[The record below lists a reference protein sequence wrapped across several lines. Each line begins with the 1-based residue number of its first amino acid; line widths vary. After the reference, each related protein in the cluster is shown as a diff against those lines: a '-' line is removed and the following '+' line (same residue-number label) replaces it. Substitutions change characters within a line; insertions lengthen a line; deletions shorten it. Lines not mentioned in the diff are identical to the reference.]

1 MPWLSLD
8 RYVSPPLPGS
18 DWVRVRPLLAG
29 VCGTDLGL
37 LTGHASSILSPFA
50 SFPAVLGHEVACHW
64 AEDIKEGKIEP
75 KQQETVFDPGLQE
88 PAWEPPPT

>member
-1 MPWLSLD
+1 VPKL
-8 RYVSPPLPGS
+8 R
-18 DWVRVRPLLAG
+18 
-29 VCGTDLGL
+29 T
-37 LTGHASSILSPFA
+37 
-50 SFPAVLGHEVACHW
+50 VLGHEVACHW